1 MAKKYRVKELR
12 FLNKIERTT
21 RVIYTPQIWFDGG
34 WCYFPD
40 SSTESELI
48 EHNDKASALK
58 NAKELYEE
66 FCVKVEQ

>member
-21 RVIYTPQIWFDGG
+21 RVFYSPQIWFDGG

-40 SSTESELI
+40 RRTESELI
-48 EHNDKASALK
+48 EHKDKESALK
-58 NAKELYEE
+58 NAKELYN
-66 FCVKVEQ
+66 QHTQYTR